1 MENSKEGWI
10 VAAAE
15 EERSLFPVFDIP
27 EVEEDEEEYD
37 TDFKPSFAWDIAKGD
52 FVIDAKHQVV
62 RSDGYEAY
70 KIWCFKAV
78 QTGRLSC
85 LAYDDDD
92 GTELEDALK
101 EGDEKA
107 VELAVSRTIQ
117 EALLVNPRTEAV
129 EDFVF
134 GWEPGELRV
143 SFTVIPSQW
152 EEFSIKLTLDR

>member
-1 MENSKEGWI
+1 M
-10 VAAAE
+10 AAVE

-37 TDFKPSFAWDIAKGD
+37 SEFRPSIAWSIDKGD
-52 FVIDAKHQVV
+52 FIVDAKHQVV

-78 QTGRLSC
+78 QTERLSC
-85 LAYDDDD
+85 PAYDEDD
-92 GTELEDALK
+92 GVELEDALK
-101 EGDEKA
+101 EDDKNA

-129 EDFVF
+129 ENFIF
-134 GWEPGELRV
+134 EWNPGELHV
-143 SFTVIPSQW
+143 SFDVFPAQW
-152 EEFSIKLTLDR
+152 EEFTVNLTLNR

>member
-1 MENSKEGWI
+1 M
-10 VAAAE
+10 AAAE
-15 EERSLFPVFDIP
+15 EERGLFPVFDLP

-37 TDFKPSFAWDIAKGD
+37 TEFKPSFAWDIEKGD
-52 FVIDAKHQVV
+52 FVTDAKHQAVK
-62 RSDGYEAY
+62 SDGYEAY

-78 QTGRLSC
+78 QTERLSC

-101 EGDEKA
+101 ESDENA
-107 VELAVSRTIQ
+107 VELAVARTIQ
-117 EALLVNPRTEAV
+117 EALMVNPRTEAV
-129 EDFVF
+129 EKFVF
-134 GWEPGELRV
+134 GWEPGELSV